1 MHRPVW
7 LTLGSLALVTLA
19 TPTAEAACDFASG
32 AGNGNYRCDSGS
44 APSLTALSG
53 DNTLVLPPGG
63 TGEITGN
70 VTFGPGADTVEIA
83 SGRIGGTLNQGAGI
97 DVFRMSAGLIE
108 GGVNQGD
115 GLDRFYMTG
124 GRIVGTFD
132 SGDYAEMEGGQIG
145 SVNMRLDQNTFILR
159 GGEIERNLIAAFD
172 RDYIEVFD
180 GRIGGNISVSGGD
193 DQVLIHG
200 GRIEGDVLLSLGQDQ
215 FTWDGGTL
223 GGSVDLGPG
232 DDTARLANLPGET
245 LQSVIDG
252 GLGDDRLTFEA
263 SQPANGGL
271 YRQFEQIALT
281 RASRLTLDDA
291 LVLGDPATGSGT
303 FDIDAS
309 STVASRSGSL
319 RPFTTGRNVSVVN
332 AGTLDLR
339 GGNDAQGRLEI
350 QGDYT
355 GNGGTLRVNSM
366 LAGDEAPSD
375 RLVVSRG
382 RISGSTTLL
391 VDNLNGT
398 GAVTSVNGIQVVEAR
413 DGATSTTNAFV
424 QTQVL
429 SVGAYDYRLFKGGVT
444 AGSENS
450 WYLRST
456 LPAVTEPPVTPG
468 PEPEP
473 APESPP
479 VTPVDPGGD
488 PQPVPVPVPTPT
500 PTPTPVVQTPIA
512 APAPGQAPLPTATE
526 VQAVALYRPEVAVY
540 AAAPRGAGL
549 IARQTLGS
557 FHQRQGDQRLLQG
570 NGGLPASWGQ
580 AYGGNLRQQWSG
592 TVSPRLDGDLYGFKV
607 GQDLYA
613 WAEGGYRQHVGMYV
627 GQGRLEGDVKGFAL
641 GRKDTQVGDL
651 RLDGDSAGLYWT
663 LVTPGGAYVDAVV
676 QYTDLDGRARSDR
689 GQRIDLDGNTWTASL
704 EAGHPLTL
712 SEHWT
717 VEPQAQVIAQKTNL
731 HAARDSASRIGFD
744 SQPDVT
750 GRLGA
755 RLEGTFVSTR
765 ERVVQP
771 YLQVDVLHTAGG
783 HDTVVFDNVDRIKT
797 DYRQTAAQAEIGVV
811 GQISEALSVHAGVRY
826 GANLDARD
834 QARSGGQLGVRWQF

>member
-1 MHRPVW
+1 MHKPAW

-19 TPTAEAACDFASG
+19 APVAEAACTLTPG
-32 AGNGNYRCDSGS
+32 AGNDAYRCDSGS
-44 APSLTALSG
+44 ASSLTALSG
-53 DNTLVLPPGG
+53 DNSLVLPPDG
-63 TGEITGN
+63 TGEITGD

-83 SGRIGGTLNQGAGI
+83 SGRIGGNVNQGAGI

-145 SVNMRLDQNTFILR
+145 NVNMRLDKNRFIMR
-159 GGEIERNLIAAFD
+159 GGEIERNLITGFD
-172 RDYIEVFD
+172 EDYIEVFD
-180 GRIGGNISVSGGD
+180 GRIGGNISVSGGN

-200 GRIEGDVLLSLGQDQ
+200 GSIGGDVLLSTGNDQ
-215 FTWDGGTL
+215 FTWDGGIL
-223 GGSVDLGPG
+223 GGGVDLGPG
-232 DDTARLANLPGET
+232 DDTARLISLPGET
-245 LQSVIDG
+245 LQTVIDG
-252 GLGDDRLTFEA
+252 GLGNDRLTFEA
-263 SQPANGGL
+263 SQPAGGGL
-271 YRQFEQIALT
+271 YRQFEQVALT
-281 RASRLTLDDA
+281 QASRMTLDDA

-303 FDIDAS
+303 FEIDAS

-355 GNGGTLRVNSM
+355 GNGGTLRVNSV

-375 RLVVSRG
+375 RLVVSQG

-391 VDNLNGT
+391 VDNLNGA
-398 GAVTSVNGIQVVEAR
+398 GAVTQLNGIQVVEAR
-413 DGATSTTNAFV
+413 DGATSTAGALV

-456 LPAVTEPPVTPG
+456 LPAVTEPPVA
-468 PEPEP
+468 PEPEQ
-473 APESPP
+473 
-479 VTPVDPGGD
+479 PVDPGTD
-488 PQPVPVPVPTPT
+488 PDPEPTP
-500 PTPTPVVQTPIA
+500 PPVVQAPIA
-512 APAPGQAPLPTATE
+512 APAPGQAPLPTTPA
-526 VQAVALYRPEVAVY
+526 VQAVPLYRPEVAVY

-570 NGGLPASWGQ
+570 DGGLPASWGQ
-580 AYGGNLRQQWSG
+580 AYGGTLRQQWSG
-592 TVSPRLDGDLYGFKV
+592 TVTPSLDGDFYGFKV

-613 WAEGGYRQHVGMYV
+613 WAEGGYRQQVGVYV
-627 GQGRLEGDVKGFAL
+627 GHGRLEGDVKGFAL
-641 GRKDTQVGDL
+641 GRQDTQVGDL

-663 LVTPGGAYVDAVV
+663 LVTPGGAYVDAVL

-689 GQRIDLDGNTWTASL
+689 GQRIDLDGDAWTASL
-704 EAGHPLTL
+704 EAGRPLPL
-712 SEHWT
+712 SDHWT

-731 HAARDSASRIGFD
+731 HSTRDSASHIGFD
-744 SQPDVT
+744 SQPEVT
-750 GRLGA
+750 GRLGV
-755 RLEGTFVSTR
+755 RLEGRFASTR
-765 ERVVQP
+765 ERIVQP
-771 YLQVDVLHTAGG
+771 YLQMDVLHTAGG
-783 HDTVVFDNVDRIKT
+783 RDTVVFDRLDRIKT

-811 GQISEALSVHAGVRY
+811 GQISDALSVHAGVRY
-826 GANLDARD
+826 SANLDARE
-834 QARSGGQLGVRWQF
+834 QEASGGNVGVRWQF